1 MLLRLIVLLDSRYHF
16 LVSMPSEEVR
26 GTGIVKKMRLK
37 IVLSRDA
44 AVLLMS
50 AVYQVCA
57 SFLRHLRVKRHFVLS
72 VTGDGVTALLPV
84 PLCARRC

>member
-1 MLLRLIVLLDSRYHF
+1 MLFDSLYHF

-26 GTGIVKKMRLK
+26 GAGIVNKMRLK
-37 IVLSRDA
+37 IVLSRGA

-57 SFLRHLRVKRHFVLS
+57 SFPRLLRVKRHFVLS
-72 VTGDGVTALLPV
+72 VTVDGVTALLPV
-84 PLCARRC
+84 PLCARRS